1 MNTQGRKSPPV
12 RRSGRSDAGKRRP
25 GSGVGSRLLIMAA
38 IVAAVIFGVAIFF
51 KVNTVEVQGNAIYSA
66 EEIRSA
72 SGIQKGD
79 NLFTLNKEAAAG
91 SIKASLPYV
100 ETVSIIRFLPDK
112 IVIEVKESDATFAV
126 TTDTNTT
133 WLINSVG
140 KALEQISDSAPDS
153 TLTAEPTAPDAEAPV
168 EEPAE
173 QPVENT
179 DSENA
184 GEDEAQPPS
193 ENPDSENAGEDE
205 AQQPSENPDA
215 ASGEQT
221 QQPSDTADTAGRDT
235 AAEASAA
242 DNSAIQADGKRIP
255 RILGVTVNSPTVGSV
270 VTATNPASLNAA
282 LAVIAELDGTGLLDH
297 IVSINT
303 EKEYDIV
310 LQYDGRYEIRLGGTE
325 ELSYKIDYLTVILSK
340 LSDFQAGVI
349 DLTFSDSSEARF
361 YSQE

>member
-1 MNTQGRKSPPV
+1 MNTQGRKSPPA

-25 GSGVGSRLLIMAA
+25 SSGVGSRLLIMAA

-153 TLTAEPTAPDAEAPV
+153 ALTAEPAAPDAEAPV
-168 EEPAE
+168 EEPVE
-173 QPVENT
+173 QPAENT

-184 GEDEAQPPS
+184 GEE
-193 ENPDSENAGEDE
+193 E

-242 DNSAIQADGKRIP
+242 DTTAIQADGKRIP
-255 RILGVTVNSPTVGSV
+255 RILGVTINSPTVGSV

-297 IVSINT
+297 IVSINA

>member
-51 KVNTVEVQGNAIYSA
+51 KVNTVEVQGNTIYSA
-66 EEIRSA
+66 DEIRSA

-168 EEPAE
+168 EEPVE

-184 GEDEAQPPS
+184 GEDEAQQPP
-193 ENPDSENAGEDE
+193 
-205 AQQPSENPDA
+205 ENPDA

>member
-51 KVNTVEVQGNAIYSA
+51 KVNTVEVQGNAIYAA

-153 TLTAEPTAPDAEAPV
+153 ALTAEPTAPDAEAPV
-168 EEPAE
+168 EEPVE
-173 QPVENT
+173 Q
-179 DSENA
+179 
-184 GEDEAQPPS
+184 PS

>member
-1 MNTQGRKSPPV
+1 MNTQGRKSPPA

-25 GSGVGSRLLIMAA
+25 SSGVGSRLLIMAA

-66 EEIRSA
+66 EEVRSA

-140 KALEQISDSAPDS
+140 KALEQISDSAPDNV
-153 TLTAEPTAPDAEAPV
+153 LTAEPTAPDAEAPV
-168 EEPAE
+168 EEPVE

-184 GEDEAQPPS
+184 GEDEAQQPS

-205 AQQPSENPDA
+205 AQQPS
-215 ASGEQT
+215 
-221 QQPSDTADTAGRDT
+221 DTAGTAGRDT

>member
-140 KALEQISDSAPDS
+140 KALEQISDSAPGS
-153 TLTAEPTAPDAEAPV
+153 ALTAEPTAPDAEAPV
-168 EEPAE
+168 EEPVE
-173 QPVENT
+173 Q
-179 DSENA
+179 
-184 GEDEAQPPS
+184 PS

-221 QQPSDTADTAGRDT
+221 QQPSDTADTAGKDT

>member
-25 GSGVGSRLLIMAA
+25 SSGVGSRLLIMAA

-72 SGIQKGD
+72 SGIQKDD

-153 TLTAEPTAPDAEAPV
+153 ALTAEPTAPDAEAPV
-168 EEPAE
+168 EEPVE
-173 QPVENT
+173 QPV
-179 DSENA
+179 
-184 GEDEAQPPS
+184 

>member
-51 KVNTVEVQGNAIYSA
+51 KVNSVEVQGNAIYSA

-140 KALEQISDSAPDS
+140 KALEQISDSAPGS
-153 TLTAEPTAPDAEAPV
+153 ALTAEPTAPDAEAPV
-168 EEPAE
+168 EEPVE
-173 QPVENT
+173 Q
-179 DSENA
+179 
-184 GEDEAQPPS
+184 PS

-205 AQQPSENPDA
+205 A
-215 ASGEQT
+215 

>member
-153 TLTAEPTAPDAEAPV
+153 ALTAEPTAPDAEAPV
-168 EEPAE
+168 EEPVE

-179 DSENA
+179 
-184 GEDEAQPPS
+184 
-193 ENPDSENAGEDE
+193 DSENAGEDE

-221 QQPSDTADTAGRDT
+221 RQPSDTADTAGRDT

-297 IVSINT
+297 IVSINA

>member
-1 MNTQGRKSPPV
+1 MNTQGRKSPPA
-12 RRSGRSDAGKRRP
+12 RGSGRSDAGKRRP
-25 GSGVGSRLLIMAA
+25 SSGVGSRLLIMAA

-153 TLTAEPTAPDAEAPV
+153 ALTAEPTAPDAEAPV
-168 EEPAE
+168 EEPVE
-173 QPVENT
+173 QPVEN
-179 DSENA
+179 A
-184 GEDEAQPPS
+184 
-193 ENPDSENAGEDE
+193 DSENAGEDE

-221 QQPSDTADTAGRDT
+221 QQPSDTAGTAGRDT

>member
-66 EEIRSA
+66 DEIRSA

-140 KALEQISDSAPDS
+140 KALEQISDSAPGS
-153 TLTAEPTAPDAEAPV
+153 ALTAEPTAPDAEAPV
-168 EEPAE
+168 EEPVE

-179 DSENA
+179 
-184 GEDEAQPPS
+184 
-193 ENPDSENAGEDE
+193 DSENAGEDE

-221 QQPSDTADTAGRDT
+221 QQPSDTAATAGRDT

-297 IVSINT
+297 IVSINA

>member
-153 TLTAEPTAPDAEAPV
+153 ALTAEPTAPDAEAPV
-168 EEPAE
+168 EEPVE
-173 QPVENT
+173 QPVEN
-179 DSENA
+179 A
-184 GEDEAQPPS
+184 
-193 ENPDSENAGEDE
+193 DSENAGEDE
-205 AQQPSENPDA
+205 AQQPPENPDA

>member
-153 TLTAEPTAPDAEAPV
+153 ALTAEPTAPDAEAPV
-168 EEPAE
+168 EEPVE
-173 QPVENT
+173 QPV
-179 DSENA
+179 
-184 GEDEAQPPS
+184 

-205 AQQPSENPDA
+205 AQQPS
-215 ASGEQT
+215 
-221 QQPSDTADTAGRDT
+221 DTAATAGRDT

>member
-1 MNTQGRKSPPV
+1 MNTQGRKSPPA
-12 RRSGRSDAGKRRP
+12 RGSGRSDAGKRRP
-25 GSGVGSRLLIMAA
+25 SSGVGSRLLIMAA

-51 KVNTVEVQGNAIYSA
+51 KVNTVEVQGNTIYSA

-153 TLTAEPTAPDAEAPV
+153 ALTAEPTAPDAEAPV
-168 EEPAE
+168 EEPVE

-184 GEDEAQPPS
+184 GEDEAQ
-193 ENPDSENAGEDE
+193 
-205 AQQPSENPDA
+205 QPTENPDA

-297 IVSINT
+297 IVSINA

>member
-153 TLTAEPTAPDAEAPV
+153 ALTAEPTAPDAEAPV
-168 EEPAE
+168 EEPVE
-173 QPVENT
+173 Q
-179 DSENA
+179 
-184 GEDEAQPPS
+184 PS

-205 AQQPSENPDA
+205 AQQPPENPDA

>member
-153 TLTAEPTAPDAEAPV
+153 ALTAEPTAPDAEAPV
-168 EEPAE
+168 EEPVE

-184 GEDEAQPPS
+184 GEDEAQ
-193 ENPDSENAGEDE
+193 
-205 AQQPSENPDA
+205 QPAENPDA

-221 QQPSDTADTAGRDT
+221 QQPSDTAGTAGRDT

>member
-153 TLTAEPTAPDAEAPV
+153 ALTAEPTAPDAEAPV
-168 EEPAE
+168 EEPVE

-179 DSENA
+179 
-184 GEDEAQPPS
+184 
-193 ENPDSENAGEDE
+193 DSENAGEDE

-221 QQPSDTADTAGRDT
+221 RQPSDTADTAGRDT
-235 AAEASAA
+235 AAEASDA

-255 RILGVTVNSPTVGSV
+255 RILGVTVNSSTVGSV

>member
-1 MNTQGRKSPPV
+1 
-12 RRSGRSDAGKRRP
+12 
-25 GSGVGSRLLIMAA
+25 MAA

-153 TLTAEPTAPDAEAPV
+153 ALTAEPTAPDAEAPV
-168 EEPAE
+168 EEPVE
-173 QPVENT
+173 Q
-179 DSENA
+179 
-184 GEDEAQPPS
+184 PS

>member
-66 EEIRSA
+66 EEVRSA

-140 KALEQISDSAPDS
+140 KALEQISDSAPDNV
-153 TLTAEPTAPDAEAPV
+153 LTAEPTAPDAEAPV
-168 EEPAE
+168 EEPVE

-179 DSENA
+179 
-184 GEDEAQPPS
+184 
-193 ENPDSENAGEDE
+193 DSENAGEDE

>member
-126 TTDTNTT
+126 TTDINTT

-153 TLTAEPTAPDAEAPV
+153 ALTAEPTAPDAEAPV
-168 EEPAE
+168 EEPVE

-179 DSENA
+179 
-184 GEDEAQPPS
+184 
-193 ENPDSENAGEDE
+193 DSENAGEDE

-221 QQPSDTADTAGRDT
+221 QQPSDTAGTAGRDT

>member
-1 MNTQGRKSPPV
+1 MNTQERKSPPV

-66 EEIRSA
+66 EEVRSA

-168 EEPAE
+168 EEPVE

-179 DSENA
+179 
-184 GEDEAQPPS
+184 
-193 ENPDSENAGEDE
+193 DSENAGEDE

-297 IVSINT
+297 IVSINA

>member
-153 TLTAEPTAPDAEAPV
+153 ALTAEPTAPDAEAPV
-168 EEPAE
+168 EEPVE

-179 DSENA
+179 
-184 GEDEAQPPS
+184 
-193 ENPDSENAGEDE
+193 DSENAGEDE

-221 QQPSDTADTAGRDT
+221 QQPSDTADAAGRDT

>member
-153 TLTAEPTAPDAEAPV
+153 ALTAEPTAPDAEAPV
-168 EEPAE
+168 EEPVE

-179 DSENA
+179 
-184 GEDEAQPPS
+184 
-193 ENPDSENAGEDE
+193 DSENAGEDE

-235 AAEASAA
+235 DAEASAA

>member
-1 MNTQGRKSPPV
+1 MNTQGRKSPPA
-12 RRSGRSDAGKRRP
+12 RGSGRSDAGKRRP
-25 GSGVGSRLLIMAA
+25 SSGVGSRLLIMAA

-153 TLTAEPTAPDAEAPV
+153 ALTAEPTAPDAEAPV
-168 EEPAE
+168 EEPVE
-173 QPVENT
+173 Q
-179 DSENA
+179 
-184 GEDEAQPPS
+184 PS

-255 RILGVTVNSPTVGSV
+255 RILGVTVNSPTVGRV

>member
-51 KVNTVEVQGNAIYSA
+51 KVNTVEVQGNTIYSA

-153 TLTAEPTAPDAEAPV
+153 ALTAEPTAPDAEAPV

-184 GEDEAQPPS
+184 GEDEAQ
-193 ENPDSENAGEDE
+193 
-205 AQQPSENPDA
+205 QPSENPDA

-221 QQPSDTADTAGRDT
+221 QQPSDTAGTAGRDT

>member
-153 TLTAEPTAPDAEAPV
+153 ALTAEPTAPDAEAPV
-168 EEPAE
+168 EEPVE

-184 GEDEAQPPS
+184 GEDEAQ
-193 ENPDSENAGEDE
+193 
-205 AQQPSENPDA
+205 QPSENTDA

>member
-153 TLTAEPTAPDAEAPV
+153 ALTAEPTAPDAEVPV
-168 EEPAE
+168 EEPVE
-173 QPVENT
+173 QPVEKNT
-179 DSENA
+179 
-184 GEDEAQPPS
+184 
-193 ENPDSENAGEDE
+193 DSENAGEDE

-297 IVSINT
+297 IVSINA

-349 DLTFSDSSEARF
+349 DLTFTDSSEARF

>member
-51 KVNTVEVQGNAIYSA
+51 KVNTVEVQGNTIYSA
-66 EEIRSA
+66 DEIRSA

-168 EEPAE
+168 EEPVE

-184 GEDEAQPPS
+184 GEDEAQQPP
-193 ENPDSENAGEDE
+193 
-205 AQQPSENPDA
+205 ENPDA

-325 ELSYKIDYLTVILSK
+325 ELSYKIDCLTVILSK

>member
-25 GSGVGSRLLIMAA
+25 SSGVGSRLLIMAA

-153 TLTAEPTAPDAEAPV
+153 ALTAEPTPPDAEAPV
-168 EEPAE
+168 EEPVE

-184 GEDEAQPPS
+184 GEDEAQQPS

-205 AQQPSENPDA
+205 AQQPS
-215 ASGEQT
+215 
-221 QQPSDTADTAGRDT
+221 DTAGTAGRDT

>member
-126 TTDTNTT
+126 TTDINTT

-153 TLTAEPTAPDAEAPV
+153 ALTAEPTAPDAEAPV
-168 EEPAE
+168 EEPVE

-179 DSENA
+179 
-184 GEDEAQPPS
+184 
-193 ENPDSENAGEDE
+193 DSENAGEDE

-221 QQPSDTADTAGRDT
+221 QQPSDTAGTAGRDT

-242 DNSAIQADGKRIP
+242 DTSAIQADGKRIP

>member
-153 TLTAEPTAPDAEAPV
+153 ALTAEPTAPDAEAPV
-168 EEPAE
+168 EEPVE

-179 DSENA
+179 
-184 GEDEAQPPS
+184 
-193 ENPDSENAGEDE
+193 DSENAGEDE

-235 AAEASAA
+235 AEEASAA

-297 IVSINT
+297 IVSINA

>member
-153 TLTAEPTAPDAEAPV
+153 ALTAEPTAPDAEAPV
-168 EEPAE
+168 EEPVE

-184 GEDEAQPPS
+184 GEDEAQ
-193 ENPDSENAGEDE
+193 
-205 AQQPSENPDA
+205 QPTENPDA

-221 QQPSDTADTAGRDT
+221 QQPSDTADTAGRNT

>member
-51 KVNTVEVQGNAIYSA
+51 KVNTVEVQGNTIYSA
-66 EEIRSA
+66 DEIRSA

-153 TLTAEPTAPDAEAPV
+153 ALTAEPTAPDAEAPV
-168 EEPAE
+168 EEPVE
-173 QPVENT
+173 Q
-179 DSENA
+179 
-184 GEDEAQPPS
+184 PS

-235 AAEASAA
+235 AAEASGA

>member
-25 GSGVGSRLLIMAA
+25 SSGVGSRLLIMAA

-140 KALEQISDSAPDS
+140 KALEQISDSAPGS
-153 TLTAEPTAPDAEAPV
+153 ALTAEPTAPDAEAPV
-168 EEPAE
+168 EEPVE
-173 QPVENT
+173 Q
-179 DSENA
+179 
-184 GEDEAQPPS
+184 PS

-325 ELSYKIDYLTVILSK
+325 ELSYKIDYTSMTTLSMAAPASP
-340 LSDFQAGVI
+340 L
-349 DLTFSDSSEARF
+349 
-361 YSQE
+361 

>member
-1 MNTQGRKSPPV
+1 MNTQGRKSPPA
-12 RRSGRSDAGKRRP
+12 RGSGRSDAGKRRP

-66 EEIRSA
+66 DEIRSA

-153 TLTAEPTAPDAEAPV
+153 ALTAEPTAPDAEAPV
-168 EEPAE
+168 EEPVE
-173 QPVENT
+173 Q
-179 DSENA
+179 
-184 GEDEAQPPS
+184 PS

-221 QQPSDTADTAGRDT
+221 QQPSDTAGTAGRDT

-297 IVSINT
+297 IVSINA

>member
-153 TLTAEPTAPDAEAPV
+153 ALTAEPTAPDAEAPV
-168 EEPAE
+168 EEPVE

-184 GEDEAQPPS
+184 D
-193 ENPDSENAGEDE
+193 EDE

>member
-1 MNTQGRKSPPV
+1 MNTQGRKSPPA

-51 KVNTVEVQGNAIYSA
+51 KVNTVEVQGNTIYSA

-153 TLTAEPTAPDAEAPV
+153 ALTAEPTAPDAEAPV
-168 EEPAE
+168 EEPVE

-184 GEDEAQPPS
+184 GEDEAQ
-193 ENPDSENAGEDE
+193 
-205 AQQPSENPDA
+205 QPTENPDA

>member
-1 MNTQGRKSPPV
+1 MNTQGRKSPPA
-12 RRSGRSDAGKRRP
+12 RGSGRSDAGKRRP
-25 GSGVGSRLLIMAA
+25 SSGVGSRLLIMAA

-51 KVNTVEVQGNAIYSA
+51 KVNTVEVQGNTIYSA

-153 TLTAEPTAPDAEAPV
+153 ALTAEPTAPDAEAPV
-168 EEPAE
+168 EEPVE

-184 GEDEAQPPS
+184 GEDEAQQPS

-205 AQQPSENPDA
+205 AQQPS
-215 ASGEQT
+215 
-221 QQPSDTADTAGRDT
+221 DTAGTAGRDT

>member
-140 KALEQISDSAPDS
+140 KALEQISDSAPDNV
-153 TLTAEPTAPDAEAPV
+153 LTAEPTAPDAEAPV
-168 EEPAE
+168 EEPVE

-179 DSENA
+179 
-184 GEDEAQPPS
+184 
-193 ENPDSENAGEDE
+193 DSENAGEDE

>member
-25 GSGVGSRLLIMAA
+25 SSGVGSRLLIMAA

-140 KALEQISDSAPDS
+140 KALEQISDSAPGS
-153 TLTAEPTAPDAEAPV
+153 ALTAEPTAPDAEAPV
-168 EEPAE
+168 EEPVE
-173 QPVENT
+173 Q
-179 DSENA
+179 
-184 GEDEAQPPS
+184 PS

-221 QQPSDTADTAGRDT
+221 QQPSDTADTAGKDT

>member
-1 MNTQGRKSPPV
+1 MNTQGRKSPPA

-25 GSGVGSRLLIMAA
+25 SSGVGSRLLIMAA

-126 TTDTNTT
+126 TTDINTT

-153 TLTAEPTAPDAEAPV
+153 ALTAEPTAPDAEAPV
-168 EEPAE
+168 EEPVE

-179 DSENA
+179 
-184 GEDEAQPPS
+184 
-193 ENPDSENAGEDE
+193 DSENAGEDE

-221 QQPSDTADTAGRDT
+221 QQPSDTADAAGGDT

-297 IVSINT
+297 IVSINA